1 MSDISA
7 MNSAMAGIQTGLEGM
22 RKNAMEIARSGPSL
36 STEQLTTSIV
46 DLKSNQLQVQA
57 SAKVLETVD
66 KTIGSLFDD
75 KA

>member
-7 MNSAMAGIQTGLEGM
+7 MNSAMTGIQNGLSGM
-22 RKNAMEIARSGPSL
+22 RKNAMEIAKMGPSM

-46 DLKSNQLQVQA
+46 DLKSNEIQVQA

-66 KTIGSLFDD
+66 KTIGSLLDE